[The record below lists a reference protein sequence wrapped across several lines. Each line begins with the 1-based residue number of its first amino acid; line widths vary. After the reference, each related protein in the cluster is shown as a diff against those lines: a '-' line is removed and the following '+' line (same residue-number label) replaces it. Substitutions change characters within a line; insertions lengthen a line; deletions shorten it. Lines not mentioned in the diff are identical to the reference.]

1 MDEVS
6 GPVVAIVLV
15 LCAVFIPVAF
25 LSGITG
31 QLYKQFAITIAVSV
45 VLSGVVALTLSP
57 ALAAIL
63 LKPPKPGE
71 HEKKGFFGWFNRR
84 FERLTEGYTATT
96 RLAIRRV
103 GMSVVLIV
111 GMIAIMLGLF
121 RHVPSTSCRW
131 KTRATSSPR

>member
-45 VLSGVVALTLSP
+45 VLSGLVALTLSP

-63 LKPPKPGE
+63 LKPHPGAARE
-71 HEKKGFFGWFNRR
+71 EGLL
-84 FERLTEGYTATT
+84 RLVQPALRPPDQ
-96 RLAIRRV
+96 RLQQHHAAGHQAR
-103 GMSVVLIV
+103 G
-111 GMIAIMLGLF
+111 
-121 RHVPSTSCRW
+121 
-131 KTRATSSPR
+131 